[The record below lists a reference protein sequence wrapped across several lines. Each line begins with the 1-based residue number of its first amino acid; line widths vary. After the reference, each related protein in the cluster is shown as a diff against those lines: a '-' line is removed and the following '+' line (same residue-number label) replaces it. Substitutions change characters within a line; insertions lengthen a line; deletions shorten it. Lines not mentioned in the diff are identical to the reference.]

1 MTVPKD
7 SFFLIDTNLGLDVD
21 TAYWKKFFAL
31 LNLTTNQ
38 LTDLDIITK
47 QLKEKK
53 PIAAYIPAANFYFIK
68 PDNNYQCIASAL
80 YACKKPV
87 TSTVLIVKKTSPIMK
102 ASNLKGAICGRINA
116 YCTSSYFSLAIF
128 LKREGLS
135 INSLFKDIIDVSVK
149 PDNWQNQIDQVIN
162 GSITATM
169 VDEGTWLKNPQNQ
182 IETKVIGRMDLLPTP
197 LIIIRKDCD
206 ENFSK
211 LFLNQVLSSAM
222 VRENIFSGFVPYD
235 KENAEAFL
243 EEAKVAFS

>member
-1 MTVPKD
+1 
-7 SFFLIDTNLGLDVD
+7 
-21 TAYWKKFFAL
+21 
-31 LNLTTNQ
+31 
-38 LTDLDIITK
+38 
-47 QLKEKK
+47 
-53 PIAAYIPAANFYFIK
+53 
-68 PDNNYQCIASAL
+68 
-80 YACKKPV
+80 
-87 TSTVLIVKKTSPIMK
+87 
-102 ASNLKGAICGRINA
+102 
-116 YCTSSYFSLAIF
+116 
-128 LKREGLS
+128 
-135 INSLFKDIIDVSVK
+135 
-149 PDNWQNQIDQVIN
+149 
-162 GSITATM
+162 M